1 MRRYPKSNSDIKTTM
16 DVIVNKFRNKGII
29 DSILILKYVGSILYL
44 EKVGLGLSYEK
55 NDCDFDLTL
64 SDAPQIDKS
73 SAIYPILENNIKQ
86 MESILGNAMHQDIVG
101 MLLVSFYDVDEYLEW
116 FDYLIDIMP
125 TIKGSTEYIT
135 PDWLSV
141 LADAF
146 ICFGEKSVFCPFG
159 GAMKLSTDMNF
170 YEYMYAYEINTSVWE
185 LGMIRLALSNDSRKV
200 SFENKLTELWKS
212 QKYDAIVSFPPLG
225 MRYPKNTEGV
235 SGSFRIEDSDLKAA
249 SLFMDITTDKGV
261 CFSIVTPSLL
271 YNQGE
276 KAKFRKWAVEQGI
289 IDTVI
294 LLPSKL
300 LPYTGIALALV
311 VLRKQPKHENAIR
324 MIDASGYYTNHKYQN
339 QLEITDVMN
348 AYLHDVDH
356 ISRTVSYDEI
366 AENDYSWHVPYYMHI
381 PEDTVQEGYK
391 NERIEDLVLPFSDSH
406 LNNPQKGK
414 VIKVS
419 DLSDDWTQCTLDISK
434 LSEEESNRNMTLLNQ
449 KAVVVSTVRS
459 VKPTIVNA
467 SEETPVLLSPNVFA
481 LILKDTIDPEYFCM
495 TLAQSTIPATG
506 MAIPHISR
514 TSILRCKISYP
525 DISLQKDIYKEARK
539 TALIAKAKE
548 TGLQDIIDQMKGDYI
563 NEIRSRKHDMM
574 PHLRQV
580 SSACKNL
587 NFYMT
592 HKGDMP
598 ENEFMEGI
606 KEEVENQKRAVESLT
621 TLLKVFSREEEFGT
635 PEIINIDKFL
645 REHYH
650 SGKNYQ
656 LYHETDGLALLES
669 GFDIP
674 HAIIGDDG
682 YVDFNNVPKNG
693 YLEGI
698 NVYMAPDD
706 LMRLCDN
713 IINNA
718 VGHGFTDPSRNDY
731 VIDIILSVDGDSGFY
746 YIDFSN
752 NGTPF
757 PKGFDKTR
765 YGIRGEKAG
774 ETAGSGEGGHTVK
787 SIVEH
792 YGGHFEIF
800 SNEGGGSDIILDE
813 DGNFHDV
820 EVEAN
825 TTVRIYLPIYK
836 SDE

>member
-225 MRYPKNTEGV
+225 MRYPKDSHEVV
-235 SGSFRIEDSDLKAA
+235 SGSFRVEDSDLKAA

-339 QLEITDVMN
+339 HLEITDVMN

-366 AENDYSWHVPYYMHI
+366 AENDYSWHIPFYMHI

-406 LNNPQKGK
+406 LNNPHKGK

-434 LSEEESNRNMTLLNQ
+434 LTEEESNRNMTLLNK

-467 SEETPVLLSPNVFA
+467 SEKNPVLLSPNVFA
-481 LILKDTIDPEYFCM
+481 LLLKDTIDPEYFCM

-587 NFYMT
+587 DFYMT

-635 PEIINIDKFL
+635 PEVINIDEFL
-645 REHYH
+645 SKHYH
-650 SGKNYQ
+650 SGKNYFVE
-656 LYHETDGLALLES
+656 YERDEMALDEY
-669 GFDIP
+669 GFYVPTLSDNYE
-674 HAIIGDDG
+674 DYKG
-682 YVDFNNVPKNG
+682 YIEGVNVF
-693 YLEGI
+693 
-698 NVYMAPDD
+698 MAPDD
-706 LMRLCDN
+706 LIRLCDN
-713 IINNA
+713 IFNNA
-718 VGHGFTDPSRNDY
+718 VKHGFTDLSRTDY
-731 VIDIILSVDGDSGFY
+731 EFMIYLSVDTERGMY
-746 YIDFSN
+746 EITFSN

-757 PKGFDKTR
+757 PKGFDKLR

-792 YGGHFEIF
+792 YGGDFDIF
-800 SNEGGGSDIILDE
+800 CGALDFYGA
-813 DGNFHDV
+813 DFDDNIG
-820 EVEAN
+820 
-825 TTVRIYLPIYK
+825 TTVIIHLPIYK